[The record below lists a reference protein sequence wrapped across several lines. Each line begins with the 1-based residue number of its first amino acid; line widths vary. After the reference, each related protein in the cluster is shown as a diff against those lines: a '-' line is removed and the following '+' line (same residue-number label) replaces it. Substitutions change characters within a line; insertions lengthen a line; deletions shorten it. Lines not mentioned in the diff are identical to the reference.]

1 MSITRNRIGRNLSE
15 SVDTWW
21 RVGSEWGE
29 ALRRDWSLFRFAVNF
44 FNVGFDCI
52 HVWRSILISLL
63 SSIDADRLKVSE
75 SLSTS
80 HRLKYYLSTSWIIFG
95 HSWRVIVAG
104 MSRLVML
111 EAFGYYW
118 NVKHFKYPGNSAT
131 QGLSGIPGRSHVL
144 IAKTRY
150 RTSEF
155 MTESIWE
162 ALSFRLGLRKE

>member
-1 MSITRNRIGRNLSE
+1 MSIARNRVGRNLSK
-15 SVDTWW
+15 SVDLRR
-21 RVGSEWGE
+21 RVGSEWSE
-29 ALRRDWSLFRFAVNF
+29 TLRRDWSFFRFAVDF
-44 FNVGFDCI
+44 FNVGFNCVD
-52 HVWRSILISLL
+52 VWRKFLISLL
-63 SSIDADRLKVSE
+63 SSIDADGLKVSE